1 MVAEHT
7 TNGSQSSAYRTM
19 SLNSNSIELGR
30 SQHQMSNQKNLG
42 EAGAVAAVIS
52 S

>member
-1 MVAEHT
+1 MVAENT